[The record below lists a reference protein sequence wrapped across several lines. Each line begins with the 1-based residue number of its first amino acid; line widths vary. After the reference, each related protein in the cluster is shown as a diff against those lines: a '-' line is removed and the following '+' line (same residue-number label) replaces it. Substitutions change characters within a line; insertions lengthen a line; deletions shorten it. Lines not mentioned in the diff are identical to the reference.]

1 MKKEEEINNHEASPS
16 NADEIAT
23 LRAENEQLRATS
35 REREANRQITEE
47 LTRSGARSPELLYR
61 SIKADLQFADDGSLV
76 NSNALIAKLK
86 ADNPEQ
92 FGQAGIGSVD
102 GGSGTT
108 RPNALTKATLA
119 RMKPDE
125 IAKLDWAEVRAV
137 LAAG

>member
-1 MKKEEEINNHEASPS
+1 MKEEETPPPD
-16 NADEIAT
+16 ADEIAT
-23 LRAENEQLRATS
+23 LRAENEQLKATD

-47 LTRSGARSPELLYR
+47 LTRVGARSPELLYR
-61 SIKADLQFADDGSLV
+61 SVKADLQFADDGSLA

-86 ADNPEQ
+86 AENPEQ
-92 FGQAGIGSVD
+92 FGQTGLTSVD

-119 RMKPDE
+119 RMKPAE